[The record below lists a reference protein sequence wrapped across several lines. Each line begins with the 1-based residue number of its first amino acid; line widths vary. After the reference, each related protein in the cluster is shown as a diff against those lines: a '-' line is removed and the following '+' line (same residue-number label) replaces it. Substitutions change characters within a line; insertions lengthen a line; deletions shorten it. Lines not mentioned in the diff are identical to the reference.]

1 MAEHVTTF
9 SPRITFVKGW
19 VTGGTDPADGS
30 VECGEG
36 TDYPMLVTIDQLA
49 EIMYR
54 VRDAWFT
61 SGSAVYSY
69 VDGEGLV
76 TATATTAVQGTP
88 IAQLVNSINTQ
99 DNPFGTTYSYA
110 RAYNVSDTVS
120 TQFDSYFGEEYTLYS
135 YYTFRD
141 CTSEIGIWYLDYGT
155 LGGNIGL
162 NYPSY
167 LDLGF
172 RCGFSHAVGCFT
184 SYFGLD
190 PAPSGFY
197 KITTNTDYSYG
208 GSSLSASNLWVI
220 FTGEVAYVGDSPTSP
235 TAQLYVGLKMGID
248 AGFYGIN
255 TSISYFSG
263 TPSYDT
269 GGKFVLGLA
278 GGETVSC
285 KLYSPDTYDSVSDFV
300 LQAQEWWP
308 YQDDNGNVW
317 SPTTGLPV

>member
-1 MAEHVTTF
+1 MGE
-9 SPRITFVKGW
+9 RITTPNIRFQFVEKTAAEVG
-19 VTGGTDPADGS
+19 D
-30 VECGEG
+30 G

-49 EIMYR
+49 QIMYR

-61 SGSAVYSY
+61 AGSAVSSY
-69 VDGEGLV
+69 VVEDPYADPPTSITHTV
-76 TATATTAVQGTP
+76 TTAVQGTP

-110 RAYNVSDTVS
+110 RGYSASDTILQ
-120 TQFDSYFGEEYTLYS
+120 QFDSYFGEEYSYYD

-141 CTSEIGIWYLDYGT
+141 CTSEIGIWYPNYGK
-155 LGGNIGL
+155 LGG
-162 NYPSY
+162 Y
-167 LDLGF
+167 LISTFLDVGF
-172 RCGFSHAVGCFT
+172 RCGFSHIMECFT

-197 KITTNTDYSYG
+197 KITTTDSYSG
-208 GSSLSASNLWVI
+208 GSSVTASNAWVV

-235 TAQLYVGLKMGID
+235 TAEIYVGLKMYVD
-248 AGFYGIN
+248 AGFNGIN

-263 TPSYDT
+263 TPAYDT

-308 YQDDNGNVW
+308 SAKDSPAVPVW
-317 SPTTGLPV
+317 NTATGATL